1 MTILLK
7 AAESDGDL
15 SYKALRKQ
23 IPDKEIRVFPDIGPE
38 EEIEYA
44 FVSSPPH
51 GLLESLPNLKVIFSR
66 WAGVEHLARD
76 PELPSVPVVHMV
88 DRSMTAS
95 MSAHVAQQVLNFHN
109 NEAAYRLQQTEQVWR
124 ERVVTVPWKRRISVL
139 GLGGLGRD
147 AAGKL
152 AALEFD
158 VAGWSRTPRALPG
171 VACFHGPGELEDVLR
186 RSDMLVCLLPLTR
199 ATEGILC
206 ARHFNLMPQ
215 GAYII
220 NCARGGHVV
229 EDDLLAALDSG
240 QLNGAALDVFAEE
253 PLPAGHPFWRHP
265 GVRITPH
272 VATVSEPGAAVEAV
286 VANIRRLE
294 NGEQLV
300 NVVDFDL
307 GY

>member
-1 MTILLK
+1 MAILLK
-7 AAESDGDL
+7 AAEPDGNL
-15 SYKALRKQ
+15 SLEALREQ
-23 IPDKEIRVFPDIGPE
+23 IPDKDVRVFPDIGPE
-38 EEIEYA
+38 GEIEYA

-51 GLLESLPNLKVIFSR
+51 GLLASLPNLKVIFSR

-95 MSAHVAQQVLNFHN
+95 MSAHVSQQALNFHN
-109 NEAAYRLQQTEQVWR
+109 NEATFRAQQAGQVWR
-124 ERVVTVPWKRRISVL
+124 EGVVTVPWKRRISVL

-158 VAGWSRTPRALPG
+158 VAGWSRTPRELPG
-171 VACFHGPGELEDVLR
+171 VACFYGPGDLNDVLR
-186 RSDMLVCLLPLTR
+186 RSDILVCLLPLTR

-206 ARHFNLMPQ
+206 AQHFNLMPQ
-215 GAYII
+215 GSFII

-229 EDDLLAALDSG
+229 EEDLLAALDSG
-240 QLNGAALDVFAEE
+240 QLSGAALDVFGEE

-286 VANIRRLE
+286 VANIRCFE